1 MSMILDFTVQRGG
14 FTLSINTEIL
24 AGSVVAVL
32 GPNGAGKTTLL
43 RSLAGLDTI
52 STGIIRIG
60 ERVVDDGIR
69 VFVEPRSRSI
79 GLVFQD
85 YALFPHLSVLENV
98 AFGPRSQ
105 GRSRTESRLV
115 ARARLEQLGIV
126 DLAERKPAEISG
138 GQAQRVALA
147 RAQATDPQVLLLDE
161 PLAALDAQTH
171 AKVRTELQ
179 RALSGFAGCIVLVTH
194 DPLDAMLLADRIIVL
209 ENGRIVQDG
218 PTAAVARQPATEY
231 VAALMGVTLLSGTAS
246 DGEISID
253 GGGSLQIAD
262 RSLEG
267 RARAVIR
274 PSSVSL
280 HRERPEGS
288 ARNVWRSRIAGMQ
301 IAHDRVLVTLD
312 GPPSLVAAVTGPV
325 VAELGLAVDQQVW
338 VSIKA
343 LEVETYSAPE

>member
-1 MSMILDFTVQRGG
+1 MNMILDFTVQRNE
-14 FTLSINTEIL
+14 FTLHIDTVIE

-43 RSLAGLDTI
+43 RSLAGLQVI
-52 STGIIRIG
+52 ATGSIRIG
-60 ERVVDDGIR
+60 DRILDDGAR
-69 VFVEPRSRSI
+69 VFVEPRARSI
-79 GLVFQD
+79 GVVFQD

-105 GRSRTESRLV
+105 GRSRPESRHL
-115 ARARLEQLGIV
+115 ARALLEQLGIADLV
-126 DLAERKPAEISG
+126 DRKPAEISG

-147 RAQATDPQVLLLDE
+147 RAQATNPQVLLLDE

-179 RALSGFAGCIVLVTH
+179 CALSGFAGCIVLVTH

-218 PTAAVARQPATEY
+218 PTAVVARQPATEY
-231 VAALMGVTLLSGTAS
+231 VAALMGVTLLRGIAAGGLLT
-246 DGEISID
+246 ID
-253 GGGSLQIAD
+253 DGGSLQIANF
-262 RSLEG
+262 SLEG

-274 PSSVSL
+274 PSSVAL

-288 ARNVWRSRIAGMQ
+288 ARNVWRSRISGMQ
-301 IAHDRVLVTLD
+301 VAHDRVLVTLD

-325 VAELGLAVDQQVW
+325 VAELSLAVDQQVW

-343 LEVETYSAPE
+343 LEVETYPA